1 MTNPTPNKVSEPSLT
16 RMSDELASLRA
27 SVNKFARA
35 QTALVSNVKALS
47 DEVRALSGAVKAM
60 RSNASEDEARSQLH

>member
-1 MTNPTPNKVSEPSLT
+1 
-16 RMSDELASLRA
+16 MSDELASLRA

-60 RSNASEDEARSQLH
+60 RSNASEDEARRQLH

>member
-1 MTNPTPNKVSEPSLT
+1 
-16 RMSDELASLRA
+16 MSDELASLRA

-60 RSNASEDEARSQLH
+60 RSNEARSQLH

>member
-16 RMSDELASLRA
+16 RMGDELASLRA

-60 RSNASEDEARSQLH
+60 RSNEARSQLH